1 MILRKAHIVILVI
14 GAGLAGLSAAITL
27 QEAGAEVR
35 ILEASDRPGG
45 RVTSDHIDGYILD
58 RGFQLI
64 NANYPEIKR
73 LRVMGEVD
81 FITAPRDVMVSLD
94 DRKVVLGD
102 PRNNPLSVL
111 NLSTGSLL
119 EKISILRYFSKA
131 PSHNKSVEEELLAAG
146 TGNLYHR
153 VLRPFLEGVFLTSPA
168 LVSATTGREIIKSFI
183 SGKSGIPRMGVSK
196 FSEAL
201 ASRVDLIDYSTSV
214 ESLDG
219 LTVHTQAQEIRAEAV
234 IVATD
239 LTTAAQLL
247 DLREVPKTLGSTTWY
262 HSVEAAPI
270 DTANL
275 IIDGLDRGPVIN
287 SVAISKVSR
296 NYAPSGR
303 ELISTTTLLSVS
315 ESEVRRHLS
324 LLWGASTTNW
334 ELIAKYE
341 ISSSLP
347 LFGLHQE
354 IATSSKISDG
364 LYIAGDYRTAPSQ
377 NGALLSGRLAAQE
390 LLSNL

>member
-1 MILRKAHIVILVI
+1 
-14 GAGLAGLSAAITL
+14 
-27 QEAGAEVR
+27 
-35 ILEASDRPGG
+35 
-45 RVTSDHIDGYILD
+45 
-58 RGFQLI
+58 
-64 NANYPEIKR
+64 
-73 LRVMGEVD
+73 
-81 FITAPRDVMVSLD
+81 
-94 DRKVVLGD
+94 
-102 PRNNPLSVL
+102 
-111 NLSTGSLL
+111 
-119 EKISILRYFSKA
+119 
-131 PSHNKSVEEELLAAG
+131 
-146 TGNLYHR
+146 
-153 VLRPFLEGVFLTSPA
+153 
-168 LVSATTGREIIKSFI
+168 
-183 SGKSGIPRMGVSK
+183 
-196 FSEAL
+196 
-201 ASRVDLIDYSTSV
+201 
-214 ESLDG
+214 
-219 LTVHTQAQEIRAEAV
+219 
-234 IVATD
+234 
-239 LTTAAQLL
+239 
-247 DLREVPKTLGSTTWY
+247 VPKTLGSTTWY